1 MSLSDAERAETIIL
15 SAKNADR
22 QRLNE
27 AIRAKLVEAGKVE
40 QGKEYTVQP
49 TKGGKME
56 ARSFA
61 KGDKIVFLKNDIKAG
76 VRNGTQ
82 GTIEKIKGN
91 IFNVNIGKDK
101 TVSIDITKYNRI
113 DHAYAVTTYK
123 AQGATVK
130 RAIINM
136 SSQDKGLNSRNAY
149 YVNISRAKGKVSLYC
164 DSKSK
169 VGAQVKAFAVKL
181 TGKNFNFAKVP
192 KMAMAK
198 PATKAMSAAPKVIE
212 GVAALVPPIPIIKP
226 LLTALAKVASVAT
239 KAAEL
244 AMMPAKQAVSMG
256 AKAMQA
262 TAEPTQN
269 RERVRTLKE

>member
-1 MSLSDAERAETIIL
+1 
-15 SAKNADR
+15 
-22 QRLNE
+22 
-27 AIRAKLVEAGKVE
+27 
-40 QGKEYTVQP
+40 
-49 TKGGKME
+49 ME

-61 KGDKIVFLKNDIKAG
+61 KGDKIVFLKNDMKAG

-136 SSQDKGLNSRNAY
+136 SSADKGLNSRNAY
-149 YVNISRAKGKVSLYC
+149 YVDISRAKSKVSLYC
-164 DSKSK
+164 DSKAK
-169 VGAQVKAFAVKL
+169 IGVQVKDFAVKL
-181 TGKNFNFAKVP
+181 TGKNFNFARVP
-192 KMAMAK
+192 RVSKMAMAK
-198 PATKAMSAAPKVIE
+198 PATKAMSAASKVVE
-212 GVAALVPPIPIIKP
+212 GVAALVPPIPVVKP
-226 LLTALAKVASVAT
+226 FLRALAKVASVAT
-239 KAAEL
+239 KAAKL

-256 AKAMQA
+256 AEAMQA
-262 TAEPTQN
+262 TAEPPQT
-269 RERVRTLKE
+269 REKERGRVLDLKPNQGERG